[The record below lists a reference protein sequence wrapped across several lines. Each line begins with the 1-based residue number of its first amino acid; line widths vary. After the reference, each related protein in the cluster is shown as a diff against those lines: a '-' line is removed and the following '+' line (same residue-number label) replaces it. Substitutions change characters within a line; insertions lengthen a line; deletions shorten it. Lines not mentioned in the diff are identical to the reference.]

1 MIEINE
7 KQHHLAKGR
16 ENKRQAENQFHRLMV
31 EIEANPGVEGSDAT
45 VASLLDE
52 FLVNLKLRNRSK
64 RTIYERS
71 RYLQLF
77 AEDFGRQRIGQCS
90 AGRPDFAALVWT
102 GLEPCRWVDSRS
114 LLLSSSSSLVSGQ
127 SFGAV
132 LLRRL
137 ASWRR

>member
-1 MIEINE
+1 MIEING
-7 KQHHLAKGR
+7 KQHRLAKGR

-77 AEDFGRQRIGQCS
+77 AEDFGQQRIGQMK
-90 AGRPDFAALVWT
+90 AGGHFPERNRAA
-102 GLEPCRWVDSRS
+102 GE
-114 LLLSSSSSLVSGQ
+114 
-127 SFGAV
+127 
-132 LLRRL
+132 
-137 ASWRR
+137 

>member
-1 MIEINE
+1 MARPHQPWFRTSTDWWMIEING
-7 KQHHLAKGR
+7 KQHRLAKGR

-52 FLVNLKLRNRSK
+52 YLVNLKLRNRSK

-77 AEDFGRQRIGQCS
+77 AEDFGQQRIGQMK
-90 AGRPDFAALVWT
+90 AGGHFPERNRAA
-102 GLEPCRWVDSRS
+102 GE
-114 LLLSSSSSLVSGQ
+114 
-127 SFGAV
+127 
-132 LLRRL
+132 
-137 ASWRR
+137 